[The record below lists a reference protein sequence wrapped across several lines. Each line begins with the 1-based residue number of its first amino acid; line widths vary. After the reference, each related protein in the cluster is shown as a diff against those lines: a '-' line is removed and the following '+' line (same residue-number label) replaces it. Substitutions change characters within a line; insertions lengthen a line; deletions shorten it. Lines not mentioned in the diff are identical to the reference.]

1 MKKYRVLLG
10 FLMALVMAVG
20 ILPFYTDAHA
30 AKTPALNVSEVT
42 LQLGESYKLSL
53 KNAKGTV
60 KWVSKNKK
68 IATVEENGLVT
79 ALSSGKVKVYAK
91 YSGKKYACTITVPKV
106 TLNKTEYELK
116 DGKSFK
122 LKLKGAKAV
131 SYKSS
136 DKQVATVSKKG
147 TVRGYK
153 LGDTVITVKDAVG
166 NEYKC
171 DVTVVL
177 DEEGHVHTPLTIKG
191 YAATCTSEGLSDGT
205 YCTVCGEVITKQM
218 TIPVKAHDYE
228 NYVCK
233 VCGATDPK
241 KPCEHLHFVSDK
253 KDPTCTEAGY
263 TEKVSCADCG
273 VVFMQPK
280 ELKALGHDFV
290 GGVCSRCGKVCGVDV
305 PHVPEVIE
313 KAVPVTCTMPGYT
326 EMIQCKECKAILQY
340 PEMIPELGHD
350 YQGGTHCVRCTAD
363 LNGHVHE
370 WVIKKMVLPT
380 CQEPGMTED
389 KRCATCGYVET
400 VGQFIPRIPHVY
412 VDGKCKKCG
421 KKEDE

>member
-10 FLMALVMAVG
+10 FVLALVMAV
-20 ILPFYTDAHA
+20 ILCPFYTEVQA
-30 AKTPALNVSEVT
+30 AKTPKLNTKAET
-42 LQLGESYKLSL
+42 IQLGETLKLTL
-53 KNAKGTV
+53 KNAKGTI
-60 KWVSKNKK
+60 KWGSADKN
-68 IATVEENGLVT
+68 IATVDENGLVT
-79 ALSSGKVKVYAK
+79 ARSSGTVKVYAK
-91 YSGKKYACTITVPKV
+91 YSGKKYYCTITVPEV

-122 LKLKGAKAV
+122 LKLKGAKAA

-136 DKQVATVSKKG
+136 NKEVATVTKKG
-147 TVRGYK
+147 TVKGFK
-153 LGDTVITVKDAVG
+153 TGDAMITVKDLLG
-166 NEYKC
+166 NVYKC
-171 DVTVVL
+171 EVTVVL
-177 DEEGHVHTPLTIKG
+177 DEEGHVHTPLTQKG
-191 YAATCTSEGLSDGT
+191 YAATCTTEGLSDGT
-205 YCTVCGEVITKQM
+205 YCAVCGAIITPQT

-233 VCGATDPK
+233 DCGAVDPK

-273 VVFMQPK
+273 VVFMQSK

-326 EMIQCKECKAILQY
+326 E
-340 PEMIPELGHD
+340 
-350 YQGGTHCVRCTAD
+350 
-363 LNGHVHE
+363 
-370 WVIKKMVLPT
+370 
-380 CQEPGMTED
+380 
-389 KRCATCGYVET
+389 
-400 VGQFIPRIPHVY
+400 
-412 VDGKCKKCG
+412 
-421 KKEDE
+421 